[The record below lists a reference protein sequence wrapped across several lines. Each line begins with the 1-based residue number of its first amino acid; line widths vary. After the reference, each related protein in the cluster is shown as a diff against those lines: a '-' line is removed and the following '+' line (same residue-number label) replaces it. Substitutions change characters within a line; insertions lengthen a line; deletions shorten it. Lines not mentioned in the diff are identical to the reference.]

1 MINEV
6 SHGRP
11 DRTPRDN
18 SSPRLLCPLRCPKL
32 TTLFISRRSQ
42 GGYFVER
49 ATRLQAFTNGL
60 ANVSKSAL
68 RFVCLSC
75 AVRPARRALPGL
87 RVQRVHGRVVALVGM
102 HSGSPQL
109 LCVLYVH
116 SEPPCGLGRC
126 LEVLRA
132 KRPLLSTSR
141 PEGEGVAHWSRP
153 TDPSLC
159 GRMSS
164 RD

>member
-1 MINEV
+1 MTNEV
-6 SHGRP
+6 SHGRR
-11 DRTPRDN
+11 DRPLRDD
-18 SSPRLLCPLRCPKL
+18 SSPRLPRPLCCPML
-32 TTLFISRRSQ
+32 TNLFISRRSQ

-60 ANVSKSAL
+60 ANVSKSTFC
-68 RFVCLSC
+68 FVCLSC

-87 RVQRVHGRVVALVGM
+87 RVQRLHGRVVALVGM
-102 HSGSPQL
+102 HRGSPQL

-141 PEGEGVAHWSRP
+141 PKGEGVFCLL
-153 TDPSLC
+153 SLAC
-159 GRMSS
+159 RAI